1 MKLLKKNIMLT
12 YAIINTTDK
21 DKVNFEEV
29 IQEPSTV
36 RYSLNGTQF
45 VIKYET
51 EPSFITD
58 GTVVPDAILNHDL
71 CLDLMATSDWS
82 QDII

>member
-1 MKLLKKNIMLT
+1 MLT

-36 RYSLNGTQF
+36 RYSLDETQF

-58 GTVVPDAILNHDL
+58 GSVVPDAILNHDL

>member
-1 MKLLKKNIMLT
+1 MIT
-12 YAIINTTDK
+12 YAIINTIDK
-21 DKVNFEEV
+21 DNVDFNEV
-29 IQEPSTV
+29 VQKESTV

-58 GTVVPDAILNHDL
+58 GIIIPDAVLNHSD
-71 CLDLMATSDWS
+71 CLDLMSTSDWS
-82 QDII
+82 EDII

>member
-1 MKLLKKNIMLT
+1 MLT

-21 DKVNFEEV
+21 DNVNFEEV

-36 RYSLNGTQF
+36 RYSLDGTQF

-58 GTVVPDAILNHDL
+58 GSVVPDAILNHDL

>member
-1 MKLLKKNIMLT
+1 MLT

-58 GTVVPDAILNHDL
+58 GSVVPDAILNHDL

>member
-1 MKLLKKNIMLT
+1 VKPLKKINMLT

-36 RYSLNGTQF
+36 RYSLDGTQF

-51 EPSFITD
+51 EPSFITN
-58 GTVVPDAILNHDL
+58 GSVVPDAILNHAD
-71 CLDLMATSDWS
+71 CLILMNTSNWS